1 MLSSRHHRHLVL
13 FSLSLFAVTAA
24 PAPAPAAQEG
34 AGAPAGSYFF
44 VPDGDPATDRL
55 PLKSSSAEVRIAG
68 AIAHVKVRQLFGNDA
83 RHPIEA
89 VYVFPA
95 STRASVHGM
104 RMRVGQRVIEAH
116 IQRKDEARSTY
127 QKAKSEGKR
136 ASLLEQ
142 HRENVFTTRVANIL
156 PGDRIEVELD
166 YSELLVPEH
175 GVYQLVYPAVVGPR
189 YAGRAPDQVTR
200 DGTRDGWMAA
210 AFLPPGAPEPYAF
223 DVRVRLEAGIP
234 LAEVTSP
241 SHPVTVDRLG
251 PAAAEV
257 KLAQPGGGDRDYVL
271 RWRLDGDRIQTGV
284 LVSPPDDGGE
294 GYFALMVEPPRRTV
308 AADMPPREFVFLVD
322 VSGSMNGFPLDTAKV
337 LLRAL
342 FAGLRPVDA
351 FNVVMF
357 AGGSRVLAP
366 EGSVGATAENLTT
379 ALSIVDGENG
389 GGGTELMGGLQAS
402 YAIPHPRDG
411 RSRTVVVITDGF
423 VGVEP
428 QSFRFVREHLDEANL
443 FAFGIGS
450 SVNRALIEGLA
461 RAAFAEPFVVLDAN
475 EAAASATRFQQY
487 IERPLLTDIKVTAT
501 GFDAFDVVP
510 ARIPDLLAERPLVV
524 FGKYRGRAAGRLEI
538 TGRDGHGPFHREV
551 ALSAARPELAP
562 LRWLWAR
569 KQVQWL
575 EDDLSL
581 GNHQSAEPLAQLGL
595 RYAIVTSGTSF
606 VAVDHVVANPGG
618 QQETANQPLP
628 LPQGVGPLAV
638 GSSSVA
644 LSRSVMPPGDPLL
657 TVTAPADARLVT
669 AYFPFGLV
677 KDLRY
682 EPLAG
687 NWQTRFLVPR
697 TVSDG
702 DYQVPVTILHADGH
716 LETVTARYRIDSR
729 APDFDLVV
737 TPGRGGVSL
746 RVEGAE
752 ALRRVT
758 VALVDDARVRLE
770 LTARPGEHSFVGW
783 LPLAAGSHRLRVVV
797 ADEARNEAEQV
808 TSCQVGK

>member
-1 MLSSRHHRHLVL
+1 MLSSHRHRHLVL
-13 FSLSLFAVTAA
+13 FALSLFAA
-24 PAPAPAAQEG
+24 APAPAAQEG
-34 AGAPAGSYFF
+34 PPPAGPHFF

-68 AIAHVKVRQLFGNDA
+68 AIAHVKVRQLFGNEA

-104 RMRVGQRVIEAH
+104 RMRVGERVIEAH
-116 IQRKDEARSTY
+116 IERKDQARQTY

-166 YSELLVPEH
+166 YSELLVPEQ

-189 YAGRAPDQVTR
+189 YPGGGNQVMR
-200 DGTRDGWMAA
+200 EGWMATS
-210 AFLPPGAPEPYAF
+210 FLPPGEPEPYRF
-223 DVRVRLEAGIP
+223 DVRVHLEAGIP

-251 PAAAEV
+251 PSAAEV

-284 LVSPPDDGGE
+284 LASPPDAQGE
-294 GYFALMVEPPRRTV
+294 GYFALMVEPPRRSD
-308 AADMPPREFVFLVD
+308 AADVPPRELVFLVD

-337 LLRAL
+337 LVRAL
-342 FAGLRPVDA
+342 FEGLRPVDT

-366 EGSVGATAENLTT
+366 GGSVGATAENLSA
-379 ALSIVDGENG
+379 ALAVLDGENG

-402 YAIPHPRDG
+402 YGIPHRDSG

-423 VGVEP
+423 VGVEAE
-428 QSFRFVREHLDEANL
+428 SFRFVREHLDQANL

-475 EAAASATRFQQY
+475 EAATTAARFQRY
-487 IERPLLTDIKVTAT
+487 IERPLLTDIAVTCT
-501 GFDAFDVVP
+501 GFEAFDVVP

-524 FGKYRGRAAGRLEI
+524 FGKYRGRPAGRLEI
-538 TGRDGHGPFHREV
+538 TGRDGHGPFRREV
-551 ALSAARPELAP
+551 MLGADQVKPELAP

-581 GNHQSAEPLAQLGL
+581 GNQQSAEPLAQLGL
-595 RYAIVTSGTSF
+595 RYAIVTSRTSF

-618 QQETANQPLP
+618 EQGTASQPLP
-628 LPQGVGPLAV
+628 LPRGVGPLAV
-638 GSSSVA
+638 GESRVA

-657 TVTAPADARLVT
+657 TVAAPAEARLVT

-682 EPLAG
+682 EPLTG
-687 NWQTRFLVPR
+687 KWQTRFLVPR
-697 TVSDG
+697 TVGDG
-702 DYQVPVTILHADGH
+702 EYQVPVTILHADGH

-737 TPGRGGVSL
+737 TAGRGGVAL

-752 ALRRVT
+752 ALKRVT
-758 VALVDDARVRLE
+758 VALVDHPNVRVE
-770 LTARPGEHSFVGW
+770 LAARPGERSFAGW
-783 LPLAAGSHRLRVVV
+783 LPLPAGTHRLRVVV
-797 ADEARNEAEQV
+797 ADQARNEAEQL
-808 TSCQVGK
+808 TSCEVMK